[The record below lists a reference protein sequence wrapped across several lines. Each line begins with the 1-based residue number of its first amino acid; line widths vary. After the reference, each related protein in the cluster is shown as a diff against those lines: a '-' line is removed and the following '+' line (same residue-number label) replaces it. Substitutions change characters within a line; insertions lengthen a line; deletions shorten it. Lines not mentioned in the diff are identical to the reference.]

1 MLVRQK
7 SMNSVLNPKGLES
20 KKFEKLEQKTT
31 SRQSSLISL
40 SDSSVGTH
48 TTSRMASFTG
58 GSNTANTTGGNSPN
72 SNQSQSFSE
81 RDMSQPTTPTKKG
94 QNAMDTNFSQHSI
107 GGGRGIDAF
116 ILRLTLVPYFNTLS
130 ITISIT
136 ISIIQSNPPYSL
148 FVHSSTSHLITIIDH
163 ILTKPNLIE
172 PNVTSLALWDSSY
185 HLSTITKHNPT
196 LT

>member
-94 QNAMDTNFSQHSI
+94 QNAMDANFSQHSI

-116 ILRLTLVPYFNTLS
+116 ILCLSHVPYFNTLS
-130 ITISIT
+130 ITISI
-136 ISIIQSNPPYSL
+136 IQSSPPYSS

-163 ILTKPNLIE
+163 ILTKPNLTKPNLIE
-172 PNVTSLALWDSSY
+172 PNLTSLALWDSS
-185 HLSTITKHNPT
+185 HII
-196 LT
+196 